1 MTTSTLAIL
10 ILVSTIVYFVVSRM
24 SRRPGKEAPGL
35 IMVSRILAVV
45 ILGLTLF
52 YFYLRVAA

>member
-10 ILVSTIVYFVVSRM
+10 ILVSTIIYFVVSRM
-24 SRRPGKEAPGL
+24 SRRPGKESPKL
-35 IMVSRILAVV
+35 IVVSRILAVI

-52 YFYLRVAA
+52 YFYLRVAG